1 MPKAHPLRGKPAL
14 LHSKFFPPLQGAAGK
29 MSSSD
34 DNSAIFLTDSPEQ
47 IAEKIKTHAFSGG
60 RESSKLQ
67 RELGAD
73 LEKDVSY
80 QWLRFFL
87 EDDDELE
94 RIGAEYGSGT
104 GEYWATSG
112 VKKRLIELL
121 QEMVGEHQRRR
132 AAISDAEV
140 LAWMAVRP
148 LEF

>member
-1 MPKAHPLRGKPAL
+1 M
-14 LHSKFFPPLQGAAGK
+14 
-29 MSSSD
+29 
-34 DNSAIFLTDSPEQ
+34 
-47 IAEKIKTHAFSGG
+47 THAFSGG
-60 RESSKLQ
+60 RETAKLQ

-73 LEKDVSY
+73 LDIDVAY